1 MLNYVHGDIIS
12 NINPNE
18 KTVIAHG
25 CNCIHVMNAGLA
37 KYLRLNYKGVYEAD
51 LKTMR
56 ADKNKLGTYSVYKH
70 SENLVFLNC
79 YTQFGIFSIRNI
91 SPFHYDALNR
101 CLIRI
106 AENYGDWKIRLPKIG
121 LKLAKG
127 NWDVIE
133 KNIEMISNRYNLDVT
148 IYIK

>member
-12 NINPNE
+12 HINPNE

-37 KYLRLNYKGVYEAD
+37 KYLRLNYEGVFQAD
-51 LKTMR
+51 LKTIR

-79 YTQFGIFSIRNI
+79 YTQFGIFNIRNK
-91 SPFHYDALNR
+91 SPFDYDALNR
-101 CLIRI
+101 CLIGI
-106 AENYGDWKIRLPKIG
+106 AENYQDWKIRLPKIG
-121 LKLAKG
+121 SKLAKG
-127 NWDVIE
+127 NWDVIR
-133 KNIEMISNRYNLDVT
+133 KNIETVSDQYNLDVT